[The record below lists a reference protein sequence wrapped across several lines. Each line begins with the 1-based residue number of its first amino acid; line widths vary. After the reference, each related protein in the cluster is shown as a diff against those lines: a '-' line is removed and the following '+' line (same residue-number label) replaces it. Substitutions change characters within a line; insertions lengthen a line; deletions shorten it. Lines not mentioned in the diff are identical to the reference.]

1 MTHQTGS
8 GLFSGL
14 TNWLNKKQETQPDP
28 DLLAKAAMSPAVAPN
43 IPPANEAD
51 AQKLLLDLN
60 RQVQQ
65 VNASRHDPQRLADIK
80 AVLQGVKGGSRQYK
94 KRSKRTVR
102 KTRKQVGRPFR
113 AAASQLSR
121 SDVFSKKSRR
131 TRRMR

>member
-14 TNWLNKKQETQPDP
+14 TGWLNKKQEAQPDP
-28 DLLAKAAMSPAVAPN
+28 GLLAKASLSPAAASSMSPAN
-43 IPPANEAD
+43 SAD

-80 AVLQGVKGGSRQYK
+80 AVLQGLKGGARHYK
-94 KRSKRTVR
+94 KITVR
-102 KTRKQVGRPFR
+102 KTRKQRVGRPSR
-113 AAASQLSR
+113 A
-121 SDVFSKKSRR
+121 
-131 TRRMR
+131 

>member
-14 TNWLNKKQETQPDP
+14 TGWLNKKQETQPDP
-28 DLLAKAAMSPAVAPN
+28 ELLAKAAMSPAVAPS

-65 VNASRHDPQRLADIK
+65 VNASRQDPQRLADIK
-80 AVLQGVKGGSRQYK
+80 AVLQGLKGGARQHK

-102 KTRKQVGRPFR
+102 RKTRKQH
-113 AAASQLSR
+113 SR
-121 SDVFSKKSRR
+121 KSRR
-131 TRRMR
+131 TRRKR